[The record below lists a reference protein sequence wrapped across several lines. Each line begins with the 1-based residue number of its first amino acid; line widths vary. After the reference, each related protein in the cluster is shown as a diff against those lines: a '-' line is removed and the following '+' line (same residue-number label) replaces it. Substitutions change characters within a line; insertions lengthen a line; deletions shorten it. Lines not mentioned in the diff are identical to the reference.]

1 MESPWILLG
10 LALFPV
16 VVLCFFIYKKDRYSK
31 EPFSMLLKAL
41 FVGALSVLPT
51 VFVENYLSGYNH
63 YEGATSALFN
73 AFVVAGCTEEFF
85 KLFFLFWLVWRS
97 RYFDEY
103 FDGIVYAV
111 FVSLGFAL
119 VENILYVFSAGFY
132 TGVGRAIFS
141 VPGHFLFAIVMGYF
155 FAIARFSRKK
165 FKKIRNLIL
174 AFVAPVLLHGTFDGI
189 LMISDV
195 SEGLQGICV
204 IAFIFFDIKLWK
216 LGQRKMRELEG
227 R

>member
-1 MESPWILLG
+1 
-10 LALFPV
+10 
-16 VVLCFFIYKKDRYSK
+16 
-31 EPFSMLLKAL
+31 MLLKAL

-51 VFVENYLSGYNH
+51 VFIENLLSGYNC
-63 YEGATSALFN
+63 YEGAPAALYN

-97 RYFDEY
+97 KYFDEY

-119 VENILYVFSAGFY
+119 VENLLYVFSSGFSV
-132 TGVGRAIFS
+132 GIGRAIFS
-141 VPGHFLFAIVMGYF
+141 VPGHFLFAVAMGYF

-165 FKKIRNLIL
+165 FKKLWNLIM
-174 AFVAPVLLHGTFDGI
+174 AFVAPMLLHGTFDGI
-189 LMISDV
+189 LMISDMT
-195 SEGLQGICV
+195 EGLQGLCLIF
-204 IAFIFFDIKLWK
+204 FIYFDIKLWK
-216 LGQRKMRELEG
+216 FGQRKMRELEG